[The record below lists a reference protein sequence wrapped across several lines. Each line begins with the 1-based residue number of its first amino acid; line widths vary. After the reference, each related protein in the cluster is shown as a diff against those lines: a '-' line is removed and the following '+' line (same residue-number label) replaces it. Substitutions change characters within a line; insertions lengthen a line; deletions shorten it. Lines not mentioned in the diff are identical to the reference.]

1 MKDGFIKVAS
11 VSPRIRVADCDF
23 NTQSIVKQINDACEK
38 GVKLAVFP
46 ELCVTGATCG
56 ELFSDRTLLDGAKKS
71 IETIKEQTRNADI
84 ISVVG
89 APLEKGGRVYNA
101 AFVIYHG
108 ELLGAVTKK
117 ALVSDKE
124 RDESRYFSVDNAQ
137 KPVVFRCNGKE
148 SFSFG
153 VEFGD
158 SLFAPSSD
166 SAELCLSGAE
176 IIVSLCAQS
185 EAVTLSSKRK
195 MLALSQSARL
205 SCAYV
210 LACAGEGESTAHGVF
225 SGHCLICENGRLIAE
240 SEPFSY
246 VPSISEIDVDGL
258 SGLRLR
264 NSAFRACEEACAE
277 ICGFEMKIE
286 PTTLTRKISPLPFIP
301 SERNEQKSRCHEI
314 LTMQALGLKKRL
326 EHTCSKSAVIGIS
339 GGLDSCLAILVC
351 VKAMDMI
358 GRSRSDVLA
367 ITMPCFGTTKRTRTN
382 AEILCERLGVSF
394 REIDIASSV
403 SQHFADISH
412 DAENKNVVFENA
424 QARERTQILMDIAN
438 EIGGIVVGTGD
449 LSEIALGWSTY
460 NGDHISMYG
469 VNAGIPKTLVRYVVR
484 AYADDC
490 GDEELKT
497 VLYDILDTP
506 VSPELLPAKDGEIA
520 QKTEELVGPYEL
532 HDFFLYYS
540 VRLRCAPSKVKRLAL
555 YAFDGKYDEQ
565 TVEKWLSSF
574 YRRFFTQ
581 QFKRSCSPDGV
592 KIGSVNLSAMDFRMP
607 SDACFGLWLDDIK

>member
-1 MKDGFIKVAS
+1 MRG
-11 VSPRIRVADCDF
+11 
-23 NTQSIVKQINDACEK
+23 
-38 GVKLAVFP
+38 
-46 ELCVTGATCG
+46 
-56 ELFSDRTLLDGAKKS
+56 
-71 IETIKEQTRNADI
+71 
-84 ISVVG
+84 
-89 APLEKGGRVYNA
+89 
-101 AFVIYHG
+101 
-108 ELLGAVTKK
+108 
-117 ALVSDKE
+117 
-124 RDESRYFSVDNAQ
+124 
-137 KPVVFRCNGKE
+137 
-148 SFSFG
+148 
-153 VEFGD
+153 
-158 SLFAPSSD
+158 
-166 SAELCLSGAE
+166 
-176 IIVSLCAQS
+176 

-258 SGLRLR
+258 SGLRL
-264 NSAFRACEEACAE
+264 RACEEACAE

-351 VKAMDMI
+351 VKAMDML

-394 REIDIASSV
+394 REINIASSV

-438 EIGGIVVGTGD
+438 DVGGIVIGTGD
-449 LSEIALGWSTY
+449 LSELALGWATY
-460 NGDHISMYG
+460 NGDQMSMYG
-469 VNAGIPKTLVRYVVR
+469 VNAGIPKTLVRSLVRYLSSEKIFDNVKEYLLDVV
-484 AYADDC
+484 
-490 GDEELKT
+490 ETL
-497 VLYDILDTP
+497 
-506 VSPELLPAKDGEIA
+506 VSPELLPFDEEGKIA
-520 QKTEELVGPYEL
+520 QKTEDLVGPYEL
-532 HDFFLYYS
+532 HDFFIFYA
-540 VRLRCAPSKVKRLAL
+540 LRYHFSYDKILFLAKK
-555 YAFDGKYDEQ
+555 AFANKYVEEEIIHLEKIRKDKEDE
-565 TVEKWLSSF
+565 L
-574 YRRFFTQ
+574 
-581 QFKRSCSPDGV
+581 
-592 KIGSVNLSAMDFRMP
+592 INLLKSIVITWFSDFP
-607 SDACFGLWLDDIK
+607 PTISIPCEINSLAKHFEFSTT